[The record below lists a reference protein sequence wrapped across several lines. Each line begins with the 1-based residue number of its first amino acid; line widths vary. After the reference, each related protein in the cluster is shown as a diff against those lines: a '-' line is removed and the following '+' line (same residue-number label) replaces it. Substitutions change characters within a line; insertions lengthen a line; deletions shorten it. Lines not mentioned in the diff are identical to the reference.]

1 MRIWIVT
8 IGLLLVSAVA
18 TMGQHRPGVADSSGH
33 LFITA
38 PDSIPHISLSEIPV
52 FPFDKNK
59 MTKRQQRQYSM
70 LEAKVKKVYPLA
82 QLAEIKLR
90 EYNQV
95 YTSFNTE
102 RERKAYVKGIEKQL
116 FAEFESQVRK
126 MKVSEGR
133 ILIKLLDRQTGQSSY
148 AIIKEFKGGFSAFF
162 WQSVAKLFGHDL
174 KAEYDA
180 MGEDRMIEYI
190 VWEIE
195 MGLI

>member
-1 MRIWIVT
+1 M
-8 IGLLLVSAVA
+8 
-18 TMGQHRPGVADSSGH
+18 
-33 LFITA
+33 
-38 PDSIPHISLSEIPV
+38 
-52 FPFDKNK
+52 
-59 MTKRQQRQYSM
+59 
-70 LEAKVKKVYPLA
+70 
-82 QLAEIKLR
+82 
-90 EYNQV
+90 
-95 YTSFNTE
+95 
-102 RERKAYVKGIEKQL
+102 KGIEKQL